1 MNLMIL
7 LKLGPLL
14 LIVNLFF
21 SFLAVAESNY
31 EAKSKDIIKGE
42 LRKFIFSD
50 SAKALPNPV
59 VLDMDENVVQIG
71 SNDDILVIN
80 FWATWCA
87 PCISELPSLSKLQE
101 KLNNT
106 KFKLLLISIDR
117 SGEKVFKPFLKK
129 IGLTS
134 LKSGNDPKTLLM
146 QKLGLT
152 GIPTTLLVSP
162 TGEVVGK
169 LVGTAKWDTRSAI
182 DLVNFYLQK

>member
-1 MNLMIL
+1 MKLLTLKIFLIFIYLISSSTSYAIQQPKFKNLIIH
-7 LKLGPLL
+7 KDP
-14 LIVNLFF
+14 IKHKEIAFNNLYNETINLDNYKN
-21 SFLAVAESNY
+21 FLV
-31 EAKSKDIIKGE
+31 I
-42 LRKFIFSD
+42 
-50 SAKALPNPV
+50 
-59 VLDMDENVVQIG
+59 
-71 SNDDILVIN
+71 IN

-101 KLNNT
+101 KLDNT

>member
-1 MNLMIL
+1 MRFHNIFLPVLLGLIL
-7 LKLGPLL
+7 LLFNLL
-14 LIVNLFF
+14 VIME
-21 SFLAVAESNY
+21 VAY
-31 EAKSKDIIKGE
+31 AMPPKSGDMI
-42 LRKFIFSD
+42 KFIEN
-50 SAKALPNPV
+50 NPPI
-59 VLDMDENVVQIG
+59 ESPSTPFIG
-71 SNDDILVIN
+71 PSGQQVTLRDYKKTWTLIN

-101 KLNNT
+101 KLDNT

-182 DLVNFYLQK
+182 DLVIFYLQK

>member
-1 MNLMIL
+1 M
-7 LKLGPLL
+7 
-14 LIVNLFF
+14 
-21 SFLAVAESNY
+21 
-31 EAKSKDIIKGE
+31 
-42 LRKFIFSD
+42 
-50 SAKALPNPV
+50 
-59 VLDMDENVVQIG
+59 
-71 SNDDILVIN
+71 
-80 FWATWCA
+80 
-87 PCISELPSLSKLQE
+87 
-101 KLNNT
+101 
-106 KFKLLLISIDR
+106 LLISIDR

>member
-1 MNLMIL
+1 MAKPLQKQVKLVTKHRVNNIKFKKLTSSYRLEVISKLMHLNFYVLSFFKCKL
-7 LKLGPLL
+7 LK
-14 LIVNLFF
+14 IHLFLTAD
-21 SFLAVAESNY
+21 SPSRQSEAGRHGAV
-31 EAKSKDIIKGE
+31 G
-42 LRKFIFSD
+42 
-50 SAKALPNPV
+50 
-59 VLDMDENVVQIG
+59 G
-71 SNDDILVIN
+71 
-80 FWATWCA
+80 WATWCA

-101 KLNNT
+101 KLDNT

-162 TGEVVGK
+162 TGEVIGK

>member
-1 MNLMIL
+1 MRVQNFFLTLSHRLIV
-7 LKLGPLL
+7 LL
-14 LIVNLFF
+14 LTLIV
-21 SFLAVAESNY
+21 VAEVAH
-31 EAKSKDIIKGE
+31 AKPPKSGDMI
-42 LRKFIFSD
+42 KFIEN
-50 SAKALPNPV
+50 NPPI
-59 VLDMDENVVQIG
+59 ESPSTPFIG
-71 SNDDILVIN
+71 PSGQQVTLRDYKKTWTLIN

-101 KLNNT
+101 KLDNT

-134 LKSGNDPKTLLM
+134 LKSGSDPKTLLM

-169 LVGTAKWDTRSAI
+169 LVGTAKWDTKSAI